1 MSARV
6 AVVRFPGSNC
16 EDETLAAVERA
27 GAAGVLLDYRATS
40 LDGADA
46 VLLPGGFSY
55 GDYLRSGAIARFA
68 PVMDA
73 VRAHADAGGV
83 VIGICNGFQIACEA
97 GLLPGAL
104 LRNAQQRFTSRPVDV
119 RIERADTVCTTRFT
133 VGDVIRIPVAH
144 GEGRYVADADTLDRL
159 EGDGLVVMRYVQ
171 EDGAD
176 APHNPNGS
184 ARDIAGICNAAGNV
198 VGFMPHPERLADAVL
213 GSDAGHRIFTSLVD
227 RLGAAVSA

>member
-16 EDETLAAVERA
+16 EDETLVAVKRA

-119 RIERADTVCTTRFT
+119 RIERTDTACTSGFN

-159 EGDGLVVMRYVQ
+159 EGEGLVVMRYVH

-227 RLGAAVSA
+227 HLGAAVSA